1 MIHPVSILP
10 SKTKLLFFYFGGENF
25 RYGVA
30 QVYLHVLNGLD
41 KTRFEP
47 YLVVTGRLA
56 SPIHGLSEEVNVVE
70 LNKPGLKKSLF
81 SYVATI
87 RRINPDV
94 IVSAMEHPNVISVLA
109 RWLSGVKAKLI
120 LTSHGV
126 LSARIAHMWEKKE
139 GLIISTAVKM
149 LYPFADHLVGVS
161 RYVRDDLLKFTNKL
175 PPSSVIYNP
184 VFPEGARREILPAEK
199 EKGLIV
205 TSSRLAALKCIDE
218 AVRALQYLDEGYRLV
233 VLGDGPELT
242 RLQTL
247 VGQLGLKARVEFAG
261 YVDDPF
267 YWYRLAEIL
276 VLPSMWEG
284 FGNVLIEAMSCGCQ
298 IVANS
303 QAGAP
308 SEVLCNGEYGFLYEG
323 GNAESL
329 ANNVFKARSEPKE
342 RQSLINYASKFTDV
356 RVARQ
361 YEQLFDSL
369 LMNP

>member
-1 MIHPVSILP
+1 MSAL
-10 SKTKLLFFYFGGENF
+10 KTKILFFYFGGENF

-41 KTRFEP
+41 KSRFEA

-56 SPIHGLSEEVNVVE
+56 SPIHGLSKDVNVIE

-126 LSARIAHMWEKKE
+126 LSARIAHMWAKKE

-175 PPSSVIYNP
+175 PPSTVIYNP

-233 VLGDGPELT
+233 VLGDGPELA

-247 VGQLGLKARVEFAG
+247 VGQLGLKARVDFVG

-267 YWYRLAEIL
+267 YWYGLAEFL
-276 VLPSMWEG
+276 VHPSMWEG
-284 FGNVLIEAMSCGCQ
+284 FGNVLIEAMACGCQ
-298 IVANS
+298 VVANVD
-303 QAGAP
+303 AGAP
-308 SEVLCNGEYGFLYEG
+308 AEVLGYGEFGYLYNGGDPENLAMKILEANENPKNIQLLYEY
-323 GNAESL
+323 AKSFSDEVV
-329 ANNVFKARSEPKE
+329 AKKYEKVFDDILS
-342 RQSLINYASKFTDV
+342 D
-356 RVARQ
+356 
-361 YEQLFDSL
+361 
-369 LMNP
+369 